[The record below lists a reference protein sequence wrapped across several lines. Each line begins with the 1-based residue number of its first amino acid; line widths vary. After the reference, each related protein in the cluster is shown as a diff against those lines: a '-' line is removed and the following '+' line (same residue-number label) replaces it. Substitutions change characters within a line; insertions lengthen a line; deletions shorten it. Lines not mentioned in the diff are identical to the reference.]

1 MEAFLV
7 AEMEAARIEAEIE
20 KHKMKVAED
29 QLELIHLC
37 GPFSTVFHFFVC
49 PRHLSNL
56 P

>member
-1 MEAFLV
+1 MEGFLV

-37 GPFSTVFHFFVC
+37 RPFSTGVPF
-49 PRHLSNL
+49 LLESI
-56 P
+56 